1 MQLRPIRDGKGPQ
14 KETRRWGEWR
24 CQSFQNPGQ
33 QGLRGLHWDE
43 GAARARSSQPHKAAC
58 VSASL
63 PSPTGNSRAQPL
75 NRLIQTPAL
84 WKVPLLPATLPLQ
97 PEEPGYAGC
106 PSPLLRCGW
115 RQVVQWAEPAIP
127 IPSRGASHPEPT
139 LPTPTFDERECEW
152 VCELTTPHHQR
163 GRAPFPCMLNRQ
175 MLSNRLSGGE
185 GMLIY
190 SLCLFCGINTAH
202 NITWLAKFLQ
212 I

>member
-1 MQLRPIRDGKGPQ
+1 MQLWPIREGKGPQ

-33 QGLRGLHWDE
+33 QGLQGLHWDE
-43 GAARARSSQPHKAAC
+43 GAARARSSQQHKAAC

-127 IPSRGASHPEPT
+127 IPSRGLHTLNPPSPHPLLMKGSVNGCVSS
-139 LPTPTFDERECEW
+139 LPPPPE
-152 VCELTTPHHQR
+152 
-163 GRAPFPCMLNRQ
+163 
-175 MLSNRLSGGE
+175 GE
-185 GMLIY
+185 GPLPM
-190 SLCLFCGINTAH
+190 H
-202 NITWLAKFLQ
+202 AKQANVEQQAFWGRGNADL
-212 I
+212 